1 MRKRQMEKRQA
12 KRFASA
18 ILKYWISEAWNELD
32 HPNYSNL
39 TLYDKQLIKR
49 YIYRYECL
57 IKIMLYC
64 TTY

>member
-32 HPNYSNL
+32 HPI
-39 TLYDKQLIKR
+39 TQI
-49 YIYRYECL
+49 
-57 IKIMLYC
+57 
-64 TTY
+64 